1 MIRHNFWGLS
11 MKAAPIAPLHHRLIG
26 GVQTKLRVF
35 FNRYA
40 VIASAAAGQVI
51 LLVIAYGAGISAFA
65 VMWADRVVY
74 ADSTGPAV
82 MSPAEVAAIKLPK
95 GFHLAQLPW
104 RYGHD
109 LYNPASVNVPLAQP
123 WYQPILEEQRH
134 RMQLAQA
141 GAQPTAATVEIL
153 SNFSDAVP
161 IKVHEIS
168 ATHYALTFTGPLIW
182 PRSTG
187 KLQNWFIFKVRGV
200 KGKTIRFDLTNGNI
214 KWWQTLNPVYSYCN
228 SLSSLRSMAAIAVP
242 HPTATQAF
250 DGTILPDTSG
260 QRWHFIANTWR
271 DDQDLCLVQTFTHN
285 SAYIAMRYPYT
296 VAYNERYLESLK
308 GTPNCQVVT
317 IGKSQHGR
325 PLQVVEIP
333 RPKAGAGK
341 NKPGI
346 LIYAREYGDE
356 IDGSWLAQGAIQ
368 FLVSDSPAAQKL
380 RANYEFL
387 VIPILDPDGAAE
399 CVENNA
405 AQAFYGGPSAT
416 VTVESSEYANY
427 FRRWIDA
434 RNRIDVSLDL
444 HGLES
449 GYGVDVS
456 CAAVTEGQAY
466 EPTGMAIVRHIDKAL
481 AADGYAVDSH
491 RGFQGTISYRLAHW
505 LNRNY
510 GTVMVGF
517 EINGQEAQRHSTL
530 RQLRRIG
537 KVMAI
542 QTTDFLASPAG
553 RQWDAHVQRVLS
565 QRAKDWKKYGAKW
578 HGKPALTSEQA
589 VQWRVHN
596 ARLNRLIR
604 KEGLEKIADSNVD
617 GWASPADPW

>member
-1 MIRHNFWGLS
+1 M
-11 MKAAPIAPLHHRLIG
+11 
-26 GVQTKLRVF
+26 
-35 FNRYA
+35 
-40 VIASAAAGQVI
+40 
-51 LLVIAYGAGISAFA
+51 
-65 VMWADRVVY
+65 
-74 ADSTGPAV
+74 
-82 MSPAEVAAIKLPK
+82 
-95 GFHLAQLPW
+95 
-104 RYGHD
+104 
-109 LYNPASVNVPLAQP
+109 
-123 WYQPILEEQRH
+123 
-134 RMQLAQA
+134 
-141 GAQPTAATVEIL
+141 
-153 SNFSDAVP
+153 
-161 IKVHEIS
+161 
-168 ATHYALTFTGPLIW
+168 
-182 PRSTG
+182 
-187 KLQNWFIFKVRGV
+187 
-200 KGKTIRFDLTNGNI
+200 
-214 KWWQTLNPVYSYCN
+214 
-228 SLSSLRSMAAIAVP
+228 
-242 HPTATQAF
+242 
-250 DGTILPDTSG
+250 
-260 QRWHFIANTWR
+260 
-271 DDQDLCLVQTFTHN
+271 QTFTHN
-285 SAYIAMRYPYT
+285 SAYVAMRYPYT
-296 VAYNERYLESLK
+296 VAYNQRYLESLK
-308 GTPNCQVVT
+308 GNPNCEVVT

-427 FRRWIDA
+427 FQRWIDA

-466 EPTGMAIVRHIDKAL
+466 EPTGMAIVRHIDQAL

-491 RGFQGTISYRLAHW
+491 RGFHGTISYRLAHW

-517 EINGQEAQRHSTL
+517 EINGQEAQRHLTL
-530 RQLRRIG
+530 RELRRIG

-542 QTTDFLASPAG
+542 QTTDFLASAAG

-578 HGKPALTSEQA
+578 RGKPALTSEQA

-617 GWASPADPW
+617 GWASRADPW